1 MKTNILDIQFDNL
14 TREEARQAGAELLRS
29 SDFHYA
35 VTPNPEFILT
45 ADKDLEF
52 QKILNQADLVLP
64 DGIGVVY
71 SAKILGTPLKERVA
85 GFDFACDMLDVLD
98 EMGGRLYLLGSKPG
112 VAEEAGRRILEQHPN
127 IVLCGVHD
135 GYFQDS
141 DPVAHEVAQ
150 AQRPHG
156 QAAPGPGQGRRP
168 PGQRPGKAEGP
179 VMAGRLI
186 VFEGTDGSG
195 KSTQFRALCDRAAR
209 SGHSFQKLVF
219 PQYSEPSSAL
229 IRMYLGGEFGSHP
242 GDVNPYAASSFYA
255 VDRYASFK
263 KVWGTF
269 YQSGGLVLTDRYTTS
284 NAVHQA
290 VKCAPEEREAFLR
303 WLDDFEHHK
312 MGLPRPDLVL
322 YLDMPTDRAVS
333 LLRQRESDTHTQADI
348 HELDTGY
355 LSACRSCALQAAQL
369 LGWKVVRCV
378 DEAGRLRSIQSIHEE
393 IWSLAEPLL

>member
-1 MKTNILDIQFDNL
+1 
-14 TREEARQAGAELLRS
+14 
-29 SDFHYA
+29 
-35 VTPNPEFILT
+35 
-45 ADKDLEF
+45 
-52 QKILNQADLVLP
+52 
-64 DGIGVVY
+64 
-71 SAKILGTPLKERVA
+71 
-85 GFDFACDMLDVLD
+85 
-98 EMGGRLYLLGSKPG
+98 
-112 VAEEAGRRILEQHPN
+112 
-127 IVLCGVHD
+127 
-135 GYFQDS
+135 
-141 DPVAHEVAQ
+141 
-150 AQRPHG
+150 
-156 QAAPGPGQGRRP
+156 
-168 PGQRPGKAEGP
+168 
-179 VMAGRLI
+179 MAGRLI

-393 IWSLAEPLL
+393 IWSLAKPLL